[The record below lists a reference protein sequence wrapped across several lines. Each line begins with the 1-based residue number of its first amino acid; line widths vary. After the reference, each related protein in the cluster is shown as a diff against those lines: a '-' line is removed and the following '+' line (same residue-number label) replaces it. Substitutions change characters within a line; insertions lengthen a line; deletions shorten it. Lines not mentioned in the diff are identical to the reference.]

1 MSDPRVRQFKFVG
14 MLLMLAAMMLVA
26 LGLVFL
32 FGLDLALIGGILIFV
47 GVVDLGVGF
56 WFLRRGAALER

>member
-1 MSDPRVRQFKFVG
+1 MSDPRVRQFKFMG
-14 MLLMLAAMMLVA
+14 MLLLVAALMLVT

-32 FGLDLALIGGILIFV
+32 FGLDLALIGGILLAV
-47 GVVDLGVGF
+47 GVADLGVGL